1 MKLELKTPIK
11 VIPSDNYLLMIK
23 DDDNVTHYWH
33 KEHTSI
39 IDGKEVQ
46 FKEGEYD
53 GYSRDFDDCK
63 LHWAIKLR
71 KKLLINGSWKWNA
84 WIRDLTA
91 LLESKYPING

>member
-23 DDDNVTHYWH
+23 DADNITHYWH

-39 IDGKEVQ
+39 IDGKEVH

-53 GYSRDFDDCK
+53 GYSMPGIADNIK

-71 KKLLINGSWKWNA
+71 KRLLINGSWKFNA
-84 WIRDLTA
+84 WLRDVTA
-91 LLESKYPING
+91 WSEMNM